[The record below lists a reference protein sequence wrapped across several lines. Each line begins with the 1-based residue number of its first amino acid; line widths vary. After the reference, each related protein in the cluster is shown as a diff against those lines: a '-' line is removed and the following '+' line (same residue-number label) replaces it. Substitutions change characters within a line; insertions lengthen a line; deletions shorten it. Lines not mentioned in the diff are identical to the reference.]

1 MHSHDLTLEHNT
13 IINLSQQRQKK
24 NVYVPMNKNDEIKS
38 HRKNISLFT
47 NLNIR

>member
-24 NVYVPMNKNDEIKS
+24 CIRSDEQK
-38 HRKNISLFT
+38 
-47 NLNIR
+47 

>member
-1 MHSHDLTLEHNT
+1 MNSHDLTLEHNT
-13 IINLSQQRQKK
+13 IVNLSKQRQK
-24 NVYVPMNKNDEIKS
+24 NVYVPINKNDEIKS

>member
-24 NVYVPMNKNDEIKS
+24 MYMFRSTKMI
-38 HRKNISLFT
+38 R
-47 NLNIR
+47 LNHIAKIYLYLQT